1 MYPAKGYWT
10 DADRN
15 HVEENTL
22 VCVFIGTDMKT
33 VWMIAN
39 EVIDAL
45 NQNSVLITASKNSVV
60 YYNGI

>member
-10 DADRN
+10 DADGN
-15 HVEENTL
+15 YVEENTL
-22 VCVFIGTDMKT
+22 VCVFIGTDRKT
-33 VWMIAN
+33 VWMIAD

-60 YYNGI
+60 YYNRI